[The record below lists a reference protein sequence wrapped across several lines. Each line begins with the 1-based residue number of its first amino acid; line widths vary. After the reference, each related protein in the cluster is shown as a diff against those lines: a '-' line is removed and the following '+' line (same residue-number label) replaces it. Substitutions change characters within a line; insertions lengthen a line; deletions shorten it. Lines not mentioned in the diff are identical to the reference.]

1 MITYNHKYRGP
12 FEYDKFVL
20 NILSFHNIIENLE
33 TLEVRGTNE
42 EINSLLSAH
51 NEIKDIF
58 EFFTGD
64 DGICERSFLLAL
76 QERKCISL

>member
-33 TLEVRGTNE
+33 TLEVRGANE
-42 EINSLLSAH
+42 EINSLLSTY
-51 NEIKDIF
+51 NEIKNIF
-58 EFFTGD
+58 DSFTGD